1 MTDTLMQTVAT
12 VEEFE
17 HLKHKRILFAISL
30 GESGINLEFYPI
42 LKKIRMERNCFE
54 GSVGG
59 IIVDGQSD
67 LFTKSVG
74 RELVFQCKSFRLLLS
89 GEAAGRR
96 YQVAAKLQYGGSKT
110 GC

>member
-1 MTDTLMQTVAT
+1 M
-12 VEEFE
+12 
-17 HLKHKRILFAISL
+17 KHKRILFAVSL

-59 IIVDGQSD
+59 IIVDGQSE

-74 RELVFQCKSFRLLLS
+74 RELVFSANLSGCSFRGS
-89 GEAAGRR
+89 RWSKVPGRCKTTI
-96 YQVAAKLQYGGSKT
+96 QQPQEWMLIIFKLTCIPGKY
-110 GC
+110 